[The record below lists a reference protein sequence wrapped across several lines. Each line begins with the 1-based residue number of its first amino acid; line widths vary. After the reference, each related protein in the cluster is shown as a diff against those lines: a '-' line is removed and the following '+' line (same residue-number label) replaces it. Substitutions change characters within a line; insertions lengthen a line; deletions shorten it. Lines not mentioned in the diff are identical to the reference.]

1 MLTISY
7 KNLHALLLNDFD
19 ADELAGAGVE
29 VDEATIEAV
38 KKLDIKQICVDFSM
52 SENHLGGDNL
62 VDCVDTV
69 LAAQKEGYRIVTW
82 YNGPD
87 TDVLI
92 LGFRPADLD
101 LHITLIDEPDGD

>member
-38 KKLDIKQICVDFSM
+38 KKLDIKSWLPSC
-52 SENHLGGDNL
+52 
-62 VDCVDTV
+62 
-69 LAAQKEGYRIVTW
+69 R
-82 YNGPD
+82 P
-87 TDVLI
+87 
-92 LGFRPADLD
+92 RPAY
-101 LHITLIDEPDGD
+101 HPD